1 MLKAIDL
8 LNKVL
13 EFIEMTPNSKEW
25 VLTALLKN
33 PPRYIR
39 LQQIESLTKA
49 FLSNDKKQGLSGKS
63 NIHFD
68 NECKLSVQSFL
79 CGDFIK
85 KWVIKDYKCMIQL
98 IEDSVKIITDRDSK
112 HNEIRLEE
120 LVFLYSRLVE
130 YKRMLRKITKF
141 NSSIMEGGSLVTIF
155 SINFTNSISSDIAG
169 KQNEIDHVLE
179 LLMNPTG
186 LAFTEEELTSKFNYP
201 TDDLDEVD
209 MDFL

>member
-98 IEDSVKIITDRDSK
+98 IEQRLLNPPIGEKRGYGVPGCSVSCKCSW
-112 HNEIRLEE
+112 
-120 LVFLYSRLVE
+120 
-130 YKRMLRKITKF
+130 
-141 NSSIMEGGSLVTIF
+141 
-155 SINFTNSISSDIAG
+155 
-169 KQNEIDHVLE
+169 
-179 LLMNPTG
+179 
-186 LAFTEEELTSKFNYP
+186 
-201 TDDLDEVD
+201 
-209 MDFL
+209 